1 MRRFIGGLVLGAV
14 AVSLAACST
23 AGSTATPGGGSGGT
37 IDGTSWILKTYDV
50 SGTATAVPSGSTVD
64 AHFAGVRV
72 NGFSGCNSYA
82 GPAIV
87 SGATIK
93 IGPLAGTQMACQ
105 EPAMTLEQ
113 AYLAA
118 LGKAATFTATSD
130 ALTMFDSGGK
140 TLLTYAAA
148 AANPLEG
155 SWNVTGYNNGKE
167 AVVSPVVGSTV
178 TAVFSADTVSGSTG
192 CNDYNGPYT
201 LDGTTLKIGPLASTM
216 KACEQALM
224 DQEQQFL
231 TALQAAT
238 TFSQSGPVLTLKN
251 DAANQVTLSSQ

>member
-23 AGSTATPGGGSGGT
+23 TGSTPTPNGGSGGT

-50 SGTATAVPSGSTVD
+50 AGTATAVPSGSTVD
-64 AHFAGVRV
+64 AHFAGGRV

-82 GPAIV
+82 GPAVV

-105 EPAMTLEQ
+105 GPAMTLEQ

-118 LGKAATFTATSD
+118 LGTAATFTATTD
-130 ALTMFDSGGK
+130 GLTMFDSGGK
-140 TLLTYAAA
+140 TLVSYAAA
-148 AANPLEG
+148 PSNPLEG
-155 SWNVTGYNNGKE
+155 SWNVTGYNNGKQ

-178 TAVFSADTVSGSTG
+178 TATFSADTVSGSSG

-201 LDGTTLKIGPLASTM
+201 LNGTTLKIGPLATTM
-216 KACEQALM
+216 KACEQPLM
-224 DQEQQFL
+224 DQEHQFL

-238 TFSQSGPVLTLKN
+238 TFSQSGPIITLKN
-251 DAANQVTLSSQ
+251 DSANQVTLSSK